1 MLPLSARLLH
11 GGGFNPLSFTTGL
24 QNVNVALLAYKQ
36 SLVVRDSAQL
46 PGK

>member
-11 GGGFNPLSFTTGL
+11 GGEFNPLSFITSL
-24 QNVNVALLAYKQ
+24 QNVNVVLLTYKQ
-36 SLVVRDSAQL
+36 SLVVRDFAQL